1 MSDRIT
7 DASQQSAPDINA
19 GRLLLSLAAVI
30 ATAAVFGLT
39 YSLTAPLV
47 AMSLT
52 EQGVTETLIGIN
64 AAMHA
69 LGVLC
74 VAPILPRWASRYGA
88 RRLIIVALVMT
99 AVLLALFPA
108 MPSFWLWF
116 PLRFGLGIA
125 AEILFV
131 LTETW
136 VSELSTDA
144 TRGRIM
150 ATYTAFLSLGFA
162 GGPLILSFT
171 GLDGVL
177 PFFIGSCVALLALI
191 FISYRHIQI
200 PVMQKTHNLNL
211 LRYMRA
217 APIAMGTT
225 GLNAGI
231 ETAGLS
237 FLSLYAV
244 HLGWSEQ
251 GGTHLITILM
261 VGAILL
267 QLPIGWIC
275 DKMDRFR
282 LMVILSVLSIAG
294 ALFWP
299 LILQAGWVAYP
310 ALFIWGG
317 VFVGIYTTMLAII
330 GSKFRGT
337 DLVGIYAAMGLFWG
351 AGALFGPT
359 LAGISMDIT
368 THGLPLFVGAACV
381 VFLGFILFIGRFAK
395 NTDEATT
402 W

>member
-1 MSDRIT
+1 MSDT
-7 DASQQSAPDINA
+7 TSSGLEKPAPELSR
-19 GRLLLSLAAVI
+19 GKLLLSLAAVI
-30 ATAAVFGLT
+30 GTAAVFGLT

-52 EQGVTETLIGIN
+52 AQGVTETLIGVN

-74 VAPILPRWASRYGA
+74 VAPMLPRWASRYGA
-88 RRLIIVALVMT
+88 RRLIVLALVMT
-99 AVLLALFPA
+99 AILLALFPA

-150 ATYTAFLSLGFA
+150 AIYTAFLSLGFA

-177 PFFIGSCVALLALI
+177 PFFIGSCVALAALA
-191 FISYRHIQI
+191 FISYRHIQA

-211 LRYMRA
+211 LRYVRA

-244 HLGWSEQ
+244 RLGWTEQ

-294 ALFWP
+294 AFFWP
-299 LILQAGWVAYP
+299 LLLQAGWIAYP
-310 ALFIWGG
+310 ALFLWGG

-359 LAGISMDIT
+359 LAGLSMDIMI
-368 THGLPLFVGAACV
+368 HGLPIFVGLACTL
-381 VFLGFILFIGRFAK
+381 FLGFIFVISKYAK
-395 NTDEATT
+395 NTGEVSS

>member
-1 MSDRIT
+1 MSDTNT
-7 DASQQSAPDINA
+7 DGSSRPALELSRGQ
-19 GRLLLSLAAVI
+19 LLLSLAVVI
-30 ATAAVFGLT
+30 GTASVFGLT

-47 AMSLT
+47 ALSLT
-52 EQGVTETLIGIN
+52 EQGVTETIIGIN

-74 VAPILPRWASRYGA
+74 VAPMLPRWASRYGT
-88 RRLIIVALVMT
+88 RRLIILALIMT

-136 VSELSTDA
+136 ASELSSDA

-150 ATYTAFLSLGFA
+150 AAYTAFLSLGFA
-162 GGPLILSFT
+162 GGPLILSFA
-171 GLDGVL
+171 GHEGVL
-177 PFFIGSCVALLALI
+177 PFFIGSLIALLALI
-191 FISYRHIQI
+191 FICYRRVQA
-200 PVMQKTHNLNL
+200 PAMQQTHNLNL

-244 HLGWSEQ
+244 RLGWSEQ

-294 ALFWP
+294 AFFWP
-299 LILQAGWVAYP
+299 FILQAGWIAYP

-359 LAGISMDIT
+359 LAGLSMDFT
-368 THGLPLFVGAACV
+368 MHGLPIFVGVACA
-381 VFLGFILFIGRFAK
+381 VFLAFILFIGRFEK
-395 NTDEATT
+395 TVDEASS
-402 W
+402 

>member
-1 MSDRIT
+1 MSDGT
-7 DASQQSAPDINA
+7 TGAPQQAVPELSS
-19 GRLLLSLAAVI
+19 GKLLLSLAVVI

-52 EQGVTETLIGIN
+52 DQGVTETLIGIN

-74 VAPILPRWASRYGA
+74 IAPVLPRLASRYGS
-88 RRLIIVALVMT
+88 RRLIVVALIMT

-171 GLDGVL
+171 GLDGAL
-177 PFFIGSCVALLALI
+177 PFFVGSMVALLALI
-191 FISYRHIQI
+191 FISYRHIHA

-244 HLGWSEQ
+244 RLGWSEQ
-251 GGTHLITILM
+251 SGTHLITILM
-261 VGAILL
+261 VGAIML

-282 LMVILSVLSIAG
+282 LMVILSIISIAG
-294 ALFWP
+294 AFLWP
-299 LILQAGWVAYP
+299 FILQAGWIAYP
-310 ALFIWGG
+310 ALFLWGG

-330 GSKFRGT
+330 GTQFRGT

-368 THGLPLFVGAACV
+368 SHGLPLFVGAACV
-381 VFLGFILFIGRFAK
+381 VFLVFILFIGRYAK
-395 NTDEATT
+395 TMDEATK
-402 W
+402 